1 MKRIYTLLS
10 TASFALGAVP
20 VMAYTDAEAKAFHI
34 ADKNGDKQIDRRE
47 FRVLIDEMA
56 AIGAEKAVSV
66 KKWGVYGIGFKRAD
80 ANGDGVISIPELKAQ
95 K

>member
-1 MKRIYTLLS
+1 MWRLLILVLL
-10 TASFALGAVP
+10 TAAFVHPAH
-20 VMAYTDAEAKAFHI
+20 AYSEAEAAAFRK
-34 ADKNGDKQIDRRE
+34 ADKNGDKLIDRKE

-56 AIGAEKAVSV
+56 AIGAEKAISV
-66 KKWGVYGIGFKRAD
+66 KKWGVFGLGFRRAD

>member
-1 MKRIYTLLS
+1 MLRLFMTAVLS
-10 TASFALGAVP
+10 FTIALPAA
-20 VMAYTDAEAKAFHI
+20 AYSDAEAKAFI
-34 ADKNGDKQIDRRE
+34 KADNNGDKRIDRRE

-56 AIGAEKAVSV
+56 AIGAQKAISV
-66 KKWGVYGIGFKRAD
+66 KRWGVYGMGFKRAD

>member
-1 MKRIYTLLS
+1 MVRQLFTATLLAALAAAPCFADS
-10 TASFALGAVP
+10 AGERAAFLTAGR
-20 VMAYTDAEAKAFHI
+20 
-34 ADKNGDKQIDRRE
+34 NGDKQIDRKE

-56 AIGAEKAVSV
+56 AIGAEKAISV
-66 KKWGVYGIGFKRAD
+66 RKWGVYGMGFGRAD